1 MKKIAI
7 LAALIML
14 ILPAVAFPSIVD
26 SDPSVCKVF
35 IDNGQS
41 MTVIYTWMNPATNL
55 WESRVGYAKYNGPVM
70 LPITFPGDALGKI
83 AIDLTDM
90 TAT

>member
-1 MKKIAI
+1 MGMAT
-7 LAALIML
+7 
-14 ILPAVAFPSIVD
+14 AFPSIVD
-26 SDPSVCKVF
+26 SDPSVCKVY

-70 LPITFPGDALGKI
+70 LPITFPGDELGKI
-83 AIDLTDM
+83 TIDLTDM